1 MHLIV
6 YGDFNCPYAYLA
18 SQRADALVR
27 AGRAEVEWRAVE
39 HDRRLALT
47 GTRSSSD
54 PARWQR
60 ELAEVAALAGPD
72 EQAPGAAPA
81 LVSNTG
87 AAVAA
92 CAEAVAD
99 GVEDELR
106 RSLFSEIWVRLRH
119 VSGPYEV
126 RQLVRALMYPA
137 GPPGEPL
144 AVPDL
149 PARIHHHAAPGTL
162 PRLSGCTISP
172 AGGPLTVG
180 GHRRIGQWRREW
192 LSGSGGVV
200 PALSLPDGML
210 TGPAALARLADL
222 AAAAPAGA
230 AASAG
235 AAAPA
240 AAGPLVASGVG

>member
-6 YGDFNCPYAYLA
+6 YGDFNCPYSYLA
-18 SQRADALVR
+18 SQRVDAVAR

-54 PARWQR
+54 PERWQR

-72 EQAPGAAPA
+72 EQVPRAAPA

-106 RSLFSEIWVRLRH
+106 RSVFSEIWVRLRH
-119 VSGPYEV
+119 LSDPYEV

-137 GPPGEPL
+137 APPGEPL

-149 PARIHHHAAPGTL
+149 PARIHHRAAPGAL

-172 AGGPLTVG
+172 AGGPLTATG
-180 GHRRIGQWRREW
+180 YQRIGQWRREW
-192 LSGSGGVV
+192 LSHSGGVV
-200 PALSLPDGML
+200 PALALPDGML
-210 TGPAALARLADL
+210 TGLAALARLADL
-222 AAAAPAGA
+222 AATAPATA
-230 AASAG
+230 AVR
-235 AAAPA
+235 A
-240 AAGPLVASGVG
+240 AAGPLAASAVG